1 MKKRRKKTGPPDK
14 ASAAGTA
21 LASSRWKK
29 LDPNERRTQLK
40 PTHEG
45 VRNMWAN
52 MTDEEKSAEMR
63 RRAEVREENK
73 RKRGSSD
80 EEP

>member
-1 MKKRRKKTGPPDK
+1 VKKRQKKLGPPD
-14 ASAAGTA
+14 AATVAGSE

-29 LDPNERRTQLK
+29 LGLNERLRQLK

-63 RRAEVREENK
+63 RRAAVRAENK
-73 RKRGSSD
+73 LKH
-80 EEP
+80 